1 MDHLSR
7 LLEEHRDVTRRYFLQ
22 LGAAG
27 MAGLAVSPLW
37 AQDAEGDRLLAEAI
51 AQLEYLTPEAK
62 FAGGG
67 RGNPPP
73 YKLTPEQRREV
84 GLDRET
90 WQLEVIADPTSDVQ
104 IESPLSK
111 ELGTALDWS
120 GLMALAEKHA
130 VRYMKAMTCLNVDRV
145 FGMGLWEGV
154 PLREVIWMTRP
165 VANLRRVWYHGYH
178 SDPAKPGPGFQ
189 SSLSI
194 NRVLEDPPGEQ
205 PVILAYKMN
214 GDWLAPKRGGPVRLV
229 VPDGYGFKSI
239 KWLQRVVLTNDPA
252 PNDTYAGQNNDVDT
266 TMKTFAR
273 FLNAPKK
280 LKAGQPAALTG
291 VAQVGM
297 SGLSKVQYCLR
308 PASQSASPDD
318 PYLTQA
324 DWQDADILPP
334 PEHWGGGLPDGRLPP
349 IPRQFD
355 AQGRPLTWPMRYAIA
370 HWAALLTAPAA
381 GQYELCCRTIDANG
395 IAQPLPRPL
404 PKSGRNEI
412 QRIAV
417 DGRGVSVANVVKAW
431 DQGAA
436 LLGRAS
442 DPVAQRFLTETE
454 TRRGWFRPRPT
465 AAGSGTAGLGRR
477 DASQRPQGSTNA
489 RETRICS
496 PWADT

>member
-1 MDHLSR
+1 MDHPAR

-27 MAGLAVSPLW
+27 MAGLTASPLW
-37 AQDAEGDRLLAEAI
+37 GQFAETDQLLAKAVS
-51 AQLEYLTPEAK
+51 QLEYLTPEAN

-73 YKLTPEQRREV
+73 FKLTPEERREA

-90 WQLEVIADPTSDVQ
+90 WQLEVSTDPTSDVQ

-120 GLMALAEKHA
+120 GLMALAREHA
-130 VRYMKAMTCLNVDRV
+130 VQFMQVMTCLNVDRV

-154 PLREVIWMTRP
+154 PLREVIRRTRP
-165 VANLRRVWYHGYH
+165 TANLRRVWYHGYH

-214 GDWLAPKRGGPVRLV
+214 GDWLASKRGGPVRLV
-229 VPDGYGFKSI
+229 VPNSYGFKSI
-239 KWLQRVVLTNDPA
+239 KWLQRVVLTNDPN
-252 PNDTYAGQNNDVDT
+252 PNDTYAGQNNDVDSP
-266 TMKTFAR
+266 MKTFAR
-273 FLNAPKK
+273 FLNAPDT
-280 LKAGQPAALTG
+280 LKAGQPVALTG
-291 VAQVGM
+291 IAQVGM
-297 SGLSKVQYCLR
+297 AGLSKVQYYLQ
-308 PASQSASPDD
+308 PTHHSASPDD
-318 PYLTQA
+318 PYLTKA
-324 DWQDADILPP
+324 DWKDADILPP

-349 IPRQFD
+349 VPGQFD
-355 AQGRPLTWPMRYAIA
+355 PQGRPLTWPMRYAIA
-370 HWAALLTAPAA
+370 HWAALLTAPAT

-412 QRIAV
+412 QRV
-417 DGRGVSVANVVKAW
+417 
-431 DQGAA
+431 
-436 LLGRAS
+436 
-442 DPVAQRFLTETE
+442 
-454 TRRGWFRPRPT
+454 
-465 AAGSGTAGLGRR
+465 
-477 DASQRPQGSTNA
+477 
-489 RETRICS
+489 RIQVEE
-496 PWADT
+496 

>member
-1 MDHLSR
+1 MDHHSM
-7 LLEEHRDVTRRYFLQ
+7 LLEKHCDLTRRYFLQ

-27 MAGLAVSPLW
+27 LAGLAAPPLW
-37 AQDAEGDRLLAEAI
+37 ARDAESDQLWAEAI

-73 YKLTPEQRREV
+73 YKLTPEQRREA
-84 GLDRET
+84 GLDPAT
-90 WQLEVIADPTSDVQ
+90 WQLEVIADPKSDVQ
-104 IESPLSK
+104 IENPLSK
-111 ELGTALDWS
+111 ELGTALAWS

-130 VRYMKAMTCLNVDRV
+130 VRYIKAMTCLNVNRV
-145 FGMGLWEGV
+145 YGTGLWEGV
-154 PLREVIWMTRP
+154 PLREVIWKTRP

-178 SDPAKPGPGFQ
+178 SDPTKPGTGFQ

-194 NRVLEDPPGEQ
+194 NRVLENPPGEH

-214 GDWLAPKRGGPVRLV
+214 GDWLASKRGGPVRLV
-229 VPDGYGFKSI
+229 TPDGYGFKSI

-273 FLNAPKK
+273 FISAPKK
-280 LKAGQPAALTG
+280 LKTSQQAALTG
-291 VAQVGM
+291 AAQVGM

-308 PASQSASPDD
+308 PALQSTSPDD
-318 PYLTQA
+318 PYLTKA
-324 DWQDADILPP
+324 DWQNADILPP
-334 PEHWGGGLPDGRLPP
+334 PEHWGGGLPDGQIPP
-349 IPRQFD
+349 IPSQFD
-355 AQGRPLTWPMRYAIA
+355 AQGQPLAWPMRYAIA

-412 QRIAV
+412 QRI
-417 DGRGVSVANVVKAW
+417 RMTVKA
-431 DQGAA
+431 
-436 LLGRAS
+436 
-442 DPVAQRFLTETE
+442 
-454 TRRGWFRPRPT
+454 
-465 AAGSGTAGLGRR
+465 
-477 DASQRPQGSTNA
+477 
-489 RETRICS
+489 
-496 PWADT
+496 

>member
-1 MDHLSR
+1 MDHYR

-27 MAGLAVSPLW
+27 IAGLGCVPLG
-37 AQDAEGDRLLAEAI
+37 AQGGESDRLLAEAV
-51 AQLEYLTPEAK
+51 ARLEYLTPEAK

-73 YKLTPEQRREV
+73 HELTKQQRREA
-84 GLDRET
+84 GLDRDT
-90 WQLEVIADPTSDVQ
+90 WQLEVIADPTSDAR
-104 IESPLSK
+104 IENPLSK
-111 ELGTALDWS
+111 ERGTALGWS

-130 VRYMKAMTCLNVDRV
+130 VRYMKAMTCLNVDKV

-154 PLREVIWMTRP
+154 PLRHVISMTRP
-165 VANLRRVWYHGYH
+165 MANLRRVWYHGYH
-178 SDPAKPGPGFQ
+178 RDPAKPGPGFQ

-229 VPDGYGFKSI
+229 APDGYGFKSI
-239 KWLQRVVLTNDPA
+239 KWLQRVVLTNNPD

-273 FLNAPKK
+273 FVSAPER
-280 LKAGQPAALTG
+280 LRAGQPAALTG

-297 SGLSKVQYCLR
+297 SGLNKVQYCLQPAR
-308 PASQSASPDD
+308 QPASADD
-318 PYLTQA
+318 PYLTKA
-324 DWQDADILPP
+324 DWQDAKILPP
-334 PEHWGGGLPDGRLPP
+334 PEHWGGGLPRGPLPP
-349 IPRQFD
+349 IPSQFD
-355 AQGRPLTWPMRYAIA
+355 AQGRPLTWPLRYAIA
-370 HWAALLTAPAA
+370 HWAALLTAPDV

-412 QRIAV
+412 QRIRAT
-417 DGRGVSVANVVKAW
+417 VSK
-431 DQGAA
+431 
-436 LLGRAS
+436 
-442 DPVAQRFLTETE
+442 
-454 TRRGWFRPRPT
+454 
-465 AAGSGTAGLGRR
+465 
-477 DASQRPQGSTNA
+477 
-489 RETRICS
+489 
-496 PWADT
+496 

>member
-1 MDHLSR
+1 MDHASR
-7 LLEEHRDVTRRYFLQ
+7 LLQEHRDVTRRYFLQ

-27 MAGLAVSPLW
+27 MAGLAASPLW
-37 AQDAEGDRLLAEAI
+37 GQNAEGDRVLAEAI

-73 YKLTPEQRREV
+73 YKLTPEQRREA
-84 GLDRET
+84 GLHPDT
-90 WQLEVIADPTSDVQ
+90 WQLEVIADPTSDVR

-111 ELGTALDWS
+111 ELGTAMDWS

-130 VRYMKAMTCLNVDRV
+130 VRYMKVMTCLNVDRV

-154 PLREVIWMTRP
+154 PLRNVIWMTRP

-178 SDPAKPGPGFQ
+178 HDPAKPGPGFQ

-205 PVILAYKMN
+205 PVILAFKMN

-239 KWLQRVVLTNDPA
+239 KWLQRVVLTNNPN

-273 FLNAPKK
+273 FLSAPKK
-280 LKAGQPAALTG
+280 LKVGQPAAITG

-297 SGLSKVQYCLR
+297 SGLSKVQVCLL
-308 PASQSASPDD
+308 PAGQSESPDD
-318 PYLTQA
+318 PYLTRA
-324 DWQDADILPP
+324 GWRDAKILPP
-334 PEHWGGGLPDGRLPP
+334 PKRWGGGLPDGPLPP

-355 AQGRPLTWPMRYAIA
+355 AQGRPLTWPLRYAIA
-370 HWAALLTAPAA
+370 HWAALLTAPGV
-381 GQYELCCRTIDANG
+381 GQYALCCRTIDANG
-395 IAQPLPRPL
+395 LAQPLPRPL

-412 QRIAV
+412 QR
-417 DGRGVSVANVVKAW
+417 
-431 DQGAA
+431 
-436 LLGRAS
+436 L
-442 DPVAQRFLTETE
+442 PLTVE
-454 TRRGWFRPRPT
+454 
-465 AAGSGTAGLGRR
+465 A
-477 DASQRPQGSTNA
+477 
-489 RETRICS
+489 
-496 PWADT
+496 

>member
-1 MDHLSR
+1 MDQHHR
-7 LLEEHRDVTRRYFLQ
+7 LLGEHREVTRRYFMK

-27 MAGLAVSPLW
+27 VAGMGLAPLW
-37 AQDAEGDRLLAEAI
+37 AAGAESDPLLAEAI

-73 YKLTPEQRREV
+73 YKLTPEQRREA

-104 IESPLSK
+104 IENPLSK
-111 ELGTALDWS
+111 ERGTALDWTAF
-120 GLMALAEKHA
+120 MALAEKHA
-130 VRYMKAMTCLNVDRV
+130 VRYMKAMTCLNVDKV

-165 VANLRRVWYHGYH
+165 KANLRRVWYHGYH
-178 SDPAKPGPGFQ
+178 SDPAKPGPGFL

-214 GDWLAPKRGGPVRLV
+214 GDWLAPKRGGPVRLIL
-229 VPDGYGFKSI
+229 PDGYGFKSI
-239 KWLQRVVLTNDPA
+239 KWLQRVVLTNDPN
-252 PNDTYAGQNNDVDT
+252 PNDTYAGRNNDVDT

-273 FLNAPKK
+273 FINAPKK
-280 LKAGQPAALTG
+280 LNAGRRAALTG

-297 SGLSKVQYCLR
+297 SGLSKVQYCLQ
-308 PASQSASPDD
+308 PASQPQTTND

-324 DWQDADILPP
+324 DWQDAEILPP
-334 PEHWGGGLPDGRLPP
+334 PKHWGGGLPGGRLPSV
-349 IPRQFD
+349 PRQFD
-355 AQGRPLTWPMRYAIA
+355 EQGRPLTWPMRNAIA

-412 QRIAV
+412 QRV
-417 DGRGVSVANVVKAW
+417 RVSIE
-431 DQGAA
+431 G
-436 LLGRAS
+436 
-442 DPVAQRFLTETE
+442 
-454 TRRGWFRPRPT
+454 
-465 AAGSGTAGLGRR
+465 
-477 DASQRPQGSTNA
+477 
-489 RETRICS
+489 
-496 PWADT
+496 

>member
-1 MDHLSR
+1 MDHHR
-7 LLEEHRDVTRRYFLQ
+7 FLEEHRDLTRRYFLG
-22 LGAAG
+22 LSAAG
-27 MAGLAVSPLW
+27 MAGLGCARLW
-37 AQDAEGDRLLAEAI
+37 AQDARSDRLLAEAI
-51 AQLEYLTPEAK
+51 ARLEYLTPEAE

-73 YKLTPEQRREV
+73 YKLTPEELREA
-84 GLDRET
+84 GLDRDT

-104 IESPLSK
+104 IENPLSK
-111 ELGTALDWS
+111 ELGTALDWP

-154 PLREVIWMTRP
+154 PLRELIWMTRP

-214 GDWLAPKRGGPVRLV
+214 GDWLAPKRGGPVRLIA
-229 VPDGYGFKSI
+229 PDGYGFKSI
-239 KWLQRVVLTNDPA
+239 KWLQRVVLSNDPA

-273 FLNAPKK
+273 FIGAPQQ
-280 LKAGQPAALTG
+280 LKAGQRAALTG

-297 SGLSKVQYCLR
+297 SGLSKVQYCLQ
-308 PASQSASPDD
+308 PASPSAPADD
-318 PYLTQA
+318 PYLTNA
-324 DWQDADILPP
+324 DWRDAEVLPP
-334 PEHWGGGLPDGRLPP
+334 PEQWGGGLPEGPLPR
-349 IPRQFD
+349 IPSQFD
-355 AQGRPLTWPMRYAIA
+355 DQGRPHTWPMRYAIA

-381 GQYELCCRTIDANG
+381 GQYELCCRTIDAKG
-395 IAQPLPRPL
+395 VAQPMPRPL

-412 QRIAV
+412 QRIQLKVEA
-417 DGRGVSVANVVKAW
+417 
-431 DQGAA
+431 
-436 LLGRAS
+436 
-442 DPVAQRFLTETE
+442 
-454 TRRGWFRPRPT
+454 
-465 AAGSGTAGLGRR
+465 
-477 DASQRPQGSTNA
+477 
-489 RETRICS
+489 
-496 PWADT
+496 

>member
-1 MDHLSR
+1 MEHEVR
-7 LLEEHRDVTRRYFLQ
+7 LLKEHRDVTRRYFLQ

-27 MAGLAVSPLW
+27 IAGLGCAPLS
-37 AQDAEGDRLLAEAI
+37 AQEAEGDRLLAEAI
-51 AQLEYLTPEAK
+51 ARLEYLTPEAR

-73 YKLTPEQRREV
+73 YKLTPEQLREV
-84 GLDRET
+84 GLHRET

-111 ELGTALDWS
+111 QLGTALDWS

-154 PLREVIWMTRP
+154 PLREVIWKTRP

-178 SDPAKPGPGFQ
+178 SSPAKPGPGFQ

-194 NRVLEDPPGEQ
+194 NRVLEDPPGEH

-214 GDWLAPKRGGPVRLV
+214 GEWLAPKRGGPVRLIA
-229 VPDGYGFKSI
+229 PDGYGFKSI
-239 KWLQRVVLTNDPA
+239 KWLQRVVLSNDPA

-273 FLNAPKK
+273 FISAPKR
-280 LKAGQPAALTG
+280 LKAGQQAALTG

-297 SGLSKVQYCLR
+297 SGLSKAQFCLR
-308 PASQSASPDD
+308 PAGQPPSPDD

-334 PEHWGGGLPDGRLPP
+334 PGHWGGGLPDGRLPP

-355 AQGRPLTWPMRYAIA
+355 DQGLPLTWPMRYTIA
-370 HWAALLTAPAA
+370 HWAALLTAPAP
-381 GQYELCCRTIDANG
+381 GQYDLCCRTIDANG
-395 IAQPLPRPL
+395 TAQPLPRPL

-412 QRIAV
+412 QRI
-417 DGRGVSVANVVKAW
+417 G
-431 DQGAA
+431 
-436 LLGRAS
+436 
-442 DPVAQRFLTETE
+442 LTVQ
-454 TRRGWFRPRPT
+454 
-465 AAGSGTAGLGRR
+465 A
-477 DASQRPQGSTNA
+477 
-489 RETRICS
+489 
-496 PWADT
+496 

>member
-7 LLEEHRDVTRRYFLQ
+7 LLETHRDVTRRYFLK

-27 MAGLAVSPLW
+27 TAGLAASSLW
-37 AQDAEGDRLLAEAI
+37 AKNADGDRLLAEAV

-73 YKLTPEQRREV
+73 YKLTPEQRREA
-84 GLDRET
+84 GLHPDT
-90 WQLEVIADPTSDVQ
+90 WQLEVVADPTSDVK

-120 GLMALAEKHA
+120 GLMAMAEKHA
-130 VRYMKAMTCLNVDRV
+130 VRYMKVMTCLNVDRV

-154 PLREVIWMTRP
+154 PLREVIWKTRP

-178 SDPAKPGPGFQ
+178 SDPDKPGPGFQ

-194 NRVLEDPPGEQ
+194 NRVLEDPPGEH

-239 KWLQRVVLTNDPA
+239 KWLQRVVLSNDPA

-273 FLNAPKK
+273 FIGAPQQ
-280 LKAGQPAALTG
+280 LKAGQRAALTG

-297 SGLSKVQYCLR
+297 SGLSKVQYCLQ
-308 PASQSASPDD
+308 PASPSAPADD
-318 PYLTQA
+318 PYLTNA
-324 DWQDADILPP
+324 DWRDAEVLPP
-334 PEHWGGGLPDGRLPP
+334 PEQWGGGLPEGPLPR
-349 IPRQFD
+349 IPSQFD
-355 AQGRPLTWPMRYAIA
+355 DQGRPHTWPMRYAIA

-381 GQYELCCRTIDANG
+381 GQYELCCRTIDAKG
-395 IAQPLPRPL
+395 VAQPMPRPL

-412 QRIAV
+412 QRIQLKVEA
-417 DGRGVSVANVVKAW
+417 
-431 DQGAA
+431 
-436 LLGRAS
+436 
-442 DPVAQRFLTETE
+442 
-454 TRRGWFRPRPT
+454 
-465 AAGSGTAGLGRR
+465 
-477 DASQRPQGSTNA
+477 
-489 RETRICS
+489 
-496 PWADT
+496 

>member
-1 MDHLSR
+1 MDHHGR
-7 LLEEHRDVTRRYFLQ
+7 FLEEHRDVARRYFLQ

-27 MAGLAVSPLW
+27 VAGMACAPLW
-37 AQDAEGDRLLAEAI
+37 AHDAAGDRSLAEAI
-51 AQLEYLTPEAK
+51 GRLEYLTPEAK

-73 YKLTPEQRREV
+73 HELTPEQRREA

-90 WQLEVIADPTSDVQ
+90 WKLEVVADPHSDVR
-104 IESPLSK
+104 IEHPLSK

-130 VRYMKAMTCLNVDRV
+130 VRYMKAMTCLNVDQV

-154 PLREVIWMTRP
+154 PLRNVIWMTRP

-214 GDWLAPKRGGPVRLV
+214 GQWLAPKRGGPVRLV
-229 VPDGYGFKSI
+229 VPDNYAFKSI
-239 KWLQRVVLTNDPA
+239 KWLTRVVLTNNPD
-252 PNDTYAGQNNDVDT
+252 PNDTYAGQNNDVDS

-273 FLNAPKK
+273 FLGTPRK
-280 LKAGQPAALTG
+280 LKAGQPAVLTG

-297 SGLSKVQYCLR
+297 SGLSKVQYCLLPADR
-308 PASQSASPDD
+308 PPAPDD
-318 PYLTQA
+318 PYLTRA
-324 DWQDADILPP
+324 DWRDAAVLPP
-334 PEHWGGGLPDGRLPP
+334 PKQWGGGLPEGPLPA

-355 AQGRPLTWPMRYAIA
+355 AQGRPLTWPLRYAIA
-370 HWAALLTAPAA
+370 HWATLVTASRA
-381 GQYELCCRTIDANG
+381 GRHELCCRTIDANG
-395 IAQPLPRPL
+395 VAQPLPRPL

-412 QRIAV
+412 QRIPMTV
-417 DGRGVSVANVVKAW
+417 
-431 DQGAA
+431 
-436 LLGRAS
+436 
-442 DPVAQRFLTETE
+442 EE
-454 TRRGWFRPRPT
+454 
-465 AAGSGTAGLGRR
+465 
-477 DASQRPQGSTNA
+477 
-489 RETRICS
+489 
-496 PWADT
+496 